1 MPNACES
8 RWDSACSS
16 FATSYAADSS
26 SPSTATISFY
36 KEISIQM
43 HQIIRRFVPAALA
56 CLPIDELWGEG
67 RRFSRRMYLEGVNT
81 IAYFANMERVRVR

>member
-8 RWDSACSS
+8 RWDS
-16 FATSYAADSS
+16 S
-26 SPSTATISFY
+26 SPFPVTISFY

-43 HQIIRRFVPAALA
+43 HQIIRRFVTAALA
-56 CLPIDELWGEG
+56 CLPIYELWGEG

-81 IAYFANMERVRVR
+81 IADFANMERVRVR